1 MLVVVCGSL
10 QGVMMSEAKLKSWV
24 RSNYNG
30 WSEAFEPRRGAG
42 VGVADIMLAHGSHLV
57 PVELKIGTISDG
69 QLYPEEV
76 RPDQIG
82 WHHRLNAAGVF
93 SFFLVGV
100 GKASGKAPEYL
111 FAITAQKIK
120 HWRTGFDLDDLKM
133 IRTKTALFNQDIA
146 AYMKWGM
153 SLEWHKIAV

>member
-1 MLVVVCGSL
+1 MRESN
-10 QGVMMSEAKLKSWV
+10 LKTWL

-42 VGVADIMLAHGSHLV
+42 VGVADIMLGIGSHLV
-57 PVELKIGTISDG
+57 PVELKVGNISDG
-69 QLYPEEV
+69 MLFPEEV

-93 SFFLVGV
+93 SFFIVGV
-100 GKASGKAPEYL
+100 GRAGSKSPEYL
-111 FAITAQKIK
+111 FALTAQKIK
-120 HWRTGFDLDDLKM
+120 HWRTGYDLDDLKQL
-133 IRTKTALFNQDIA
+133 RTKPVLFNQDIG

-153 SLEWHKIAV
+153 SLDWHKIAV